1 VPLWIEAATRRISGQ
16 WAQHQIVKIL
26 AAPGHGGNFAGGE
39 HHHFLFCQ
47 EERLKEWPLVFSI
60 AMSVGNASVYRPIK
74 KSGQA
79 LI

>member
-1 VPLWIEAATRRISGQ
+1 MPLWIEAATRRISGQ

-47 EERLKEWPLVFSI
+47 ELCDMKLININII
-60 AMSVGNASVYRPIK
+60 ASHTFAMNG
-74 KSGQA
+74 
-79 LI
+79 